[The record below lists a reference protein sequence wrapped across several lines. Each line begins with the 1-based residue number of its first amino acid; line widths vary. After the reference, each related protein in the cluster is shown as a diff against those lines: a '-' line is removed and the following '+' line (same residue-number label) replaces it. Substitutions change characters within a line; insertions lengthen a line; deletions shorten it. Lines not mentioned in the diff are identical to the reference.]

1 MRAGSM
7 PRGGRIVMRCMP
19 FFILPFIMSFPSVSC
34 NLAFFVCHLSLWVQT
49 VVFAVFV
56 MLSFCLE

>member
-1 MRAGSM
+1 VRAGSM

-34 NLAFFVCHLSLWVQT
+34 NLAFFCLPFEFMGTNCSVRCVCN
-49 VVFAVFV
+49 VVI
-56 MLSFCLE
+56 LP